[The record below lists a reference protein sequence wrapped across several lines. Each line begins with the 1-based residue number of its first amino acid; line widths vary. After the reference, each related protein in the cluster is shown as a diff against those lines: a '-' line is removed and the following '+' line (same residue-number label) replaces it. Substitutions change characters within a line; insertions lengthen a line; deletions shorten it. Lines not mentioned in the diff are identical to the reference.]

1 MALKKQFLKNK
12 RSCKVTFELPKEAA
26 DNAQTIQL
34 LGDFN
39 EWRLDSCYLLKT
51 KAGDFSATLELP
63 TGKDYQFR
71 YLIDS
76 HTWIND
82 WDADR
87 YEFNPVGNCENS
99 VLALS

>member
-1 MALKKQFLKNK
+1 MALKKKFLKSK
-12 RSCKVTFELPKEAA
+12 SLCKVTFELPKEAA
-26 DNAQTIQL
+26 ETATTVEL

-39 EWRLDSCYLLKT
+39 DWRPGACRLK
-51 KAGDFSATLELP
+51 KNKNGAFSVTVDLE

-71 YLIDS
+71 YLIDE

-87 YEFNPVGNCENS
+87 YEFNPIGNCENS
-99 VLALS
+99 VIALP